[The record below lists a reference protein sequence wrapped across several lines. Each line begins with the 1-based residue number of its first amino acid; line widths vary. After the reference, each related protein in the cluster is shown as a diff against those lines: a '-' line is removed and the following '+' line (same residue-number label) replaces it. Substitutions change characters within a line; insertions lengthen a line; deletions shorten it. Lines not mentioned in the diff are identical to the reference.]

1 MEVSRRKLAAAG
13 ATLGIAG
20 LVGLS
25 GGLAKESGGGS
36 ADREEKGDGAEPE
49 HEEEVSPVEDL
60 MREHGARERILL
72 S

>member
-36 ADREEKGDGAEPE
+36 ADREEKGDGAE

-60 MREHGARERILL
+60 MREHGALERILL